1 MSGPAAS
8 AAARNK
14 LVLCESRRR
23 LPEMPRIRVTV
34 LAVVSGL
41 DELQL
46 GEDGDVVRER
56 RLAAR
61 EWVVPVDPEVRAVDL
76 RGQVE
81 ADALGPVR
89 IGHRRG
95 HLPGHCDRLGDALD
109 RQLAV
114 DRDLAVAVEA
124 NVLSCEAELRV
135 PLGVEEVGR
144 LQMGRE
150 VLVPHVHT
158 RDLRR
163 ALERR
168 ALSFDGQLG
177 SDLVELPLERP
188 GEVANLEVDSRMN
201 GVEIP
206 GTCGGNGQNWRAHRF
221 PAPFVASAT
230 DILATAKTLPDWL
243 LRMQVHSKSDVAGLL
258 DRLVAR
264 ELPSGSGLEA
274 WDSFLRAHAT

>member
-95 HLPGHCDRLGDALD
+95 HRPGHCDPPGDALD

-114 DRDLAVAVEA
+114 DRDLAVTVETD
-124 NVLSCEAELRV
+124 VVGGEAELRV
-135 PLGVEEVGR
+135 LLGVEEIGR
-144 LQMGRE
+144 LEMSGE
-150 VLVPHVHT
+150 VLLVDIDA
-158 RDLRR
+158 RDVRR
-163 ALERR
+163 AFERG
-168 ALSFDGQLG
+168 ALAVDGQFCR
-177 SDLVELPLERP
+177 DLVEVALERP
-188 GEVANLEVDSRMN
+188 GEVGNLEVDPRVN
-201 GVEIP
+201 GIQVP
-206 GTCGGNGQNWRAHRF
+206 GTGRGNSQ
-221 PAPFVASAT
+221 SA
-230 DILATAKTLPDWL
+230 
-243 LRMQVHSKSDVAGLL
+243 VHGVFC
-258 DRLVAR
+258 
-264 ELPSGSGLEA
+264 
-274 WDSFLRAHAT
+274 SFRCVVYY

>member
-95 HLPGHCDRLGDALD
+95 HRPGDCDRLGDALD
-109 RQLAV
+109 RQLAI

-124 NVLSCEAELRV
+124 DVLGRKAELRM

-144 LQMGRE
+144 LEMSRE
-150 VLVPHVHT
+150 VLVLDVHT

-168 ALSFDGQLG
+168 SLGFDGQLG

-188 GEVANLEVDSRMN
+188 GEVPNLEVDPRMHRVEVPRTGRGN
-201 GVEIP
+201 GVSL
-206 GTCGGNGQNWRAHRF
+206 QFRAHDR
-221 PAPFVASAT
+221 PSEALRYTCNCKHST
-230 DILATAKTLPDWL
+230 DWL
-243 LRMQVHSKSDVAGLL
+243 LRMQVPVKSDVADLL
-258 DRLVAR
+258 ARLVAD
-264 ELPSGSGLEA
+264 ELPSGSRLEA
-274 WDSFLRAHAT
+274 G